1 MKKMI
6 TALQII
12 LRHLINNFSNYCLT
26 LGIILINYYILITY
40 GLPNM
45 LLSIG
50 IISIITS
57 IVIELNKDDKSKN
70 RRF

>member
-1 MKKMI
+1 MKKTLI
-6 TALQII
+6 ALQII

-26 LGIILINYYILITY
+26 LGIILINYYILVTY

-50 IISIITS
+50 VISILVSLI
-57 IVIELNKDDKSKN
+57 IELNKDNKN
-70 RRF
+70 RNKRF